1 MEQIKEF
8 TSAVELHGYEL
19 YELPTGYCERS
30 GWLITGRTVTGE
42 LRHYAP
48 LRQFPG
54 LYRTFSSTKEEP
66 TAIKEFANKYGLLGG
81 NIGAIVPVPE
91 EPAPYR
97 QAMGEFLEDWYQEIR
112 SMRRFVSLWDG
123 LLAARKSGLQPQLV
137 VQGSDS
143 FLVGS
148 GGSQIASQHADAL
161 LFDSLRLGDTLR
173 PALAYLQVEVNR
185 RLDLHLV
192 VPRLALD
199 FGQTS
204 IVGAFMPDSLLGAI
218 WTDFYV
224 AITEGKGP
232 EEYKTCASCGR
243 FFEKILARRR
253 DAIYCSDACKSKA
266 YRRRM

>member
-148 GGSQIASQHADAL
+148 GGSQIAIPCVPLWLIYRSRSIAGWTFTLWSLGLRWISAKHPL
-161 LFDSLRLGDTLR
+161 LARSCRT
-173 PALAYLQVEVNR
+173 
-185 RLDLHLV
+185 
-192 VPRLALD
+192 
-199 FGQTS
+199 
-204 IVGAFMPDSLLGAI
+204 
-218 WTDFYV
+218 
-224 AITEGKGP
+224 
-232 EEYKTCASCGR
+232 ASWGR
-243 FFEKILARRR
+243 FGPTSTSLSQKAKGLKSTRRAPVVGGFSRKSWHVEETRSIALMRASRRR
-253 DAIYCSDACKSKA
+253 TDVVCSSEHKGIP
-266 YRRRM
+266 